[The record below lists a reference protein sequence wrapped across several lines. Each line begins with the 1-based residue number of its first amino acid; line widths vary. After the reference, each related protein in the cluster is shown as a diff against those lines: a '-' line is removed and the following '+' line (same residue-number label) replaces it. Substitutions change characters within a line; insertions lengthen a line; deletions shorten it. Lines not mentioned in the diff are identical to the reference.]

1 MVEIEK
7 LLKDSLEIFQ
17 KNIVA
22 FVVATFI
29 VMIPSILTSI
39 IPIAGLILF
48 ILLPA
53 LTYGLTSMAIKATK
67 GETVEIN
74 DISVALKDSN
84 KLIQSLILAIV
95 GGILVVIGLILLII
109 PGLVLAVLF
118 TYSMILLV
126 IREYGAI
133 DALKESVDIVKN
145 NVGETILIVV
155 IVAVLNII
163 GGIIH
168 ISFIPI
174 GTLLTM
180 PFGLIAYVLV
190 FNSLTDT
197 KKELITETVSTE

>member
-1 MVEIEK
+1 MDIEK
-7 LLKDSLEIFQ
+7 LLKDSWEIFQ

-22 FVVATFI
+22 FIVGTFI
-29 VMIPSILTSI
+29 VMIPSILASS
-39 IPIAGLILF
+39 IPIIGLIFL
-48 ILLPA
+48 IAMPPLA
-53 LTYGLTSMAIKATK
+53 YGLTSMAIKATK

-74 DISVALKDSN
+74 DISIALKDTDR
-84 KLIQSLILAIV
+84 LVQSLILAIV

-126 IREYGAI
+126 IRGYGAI
-133 DALKESVDIVKN
+133 DALKESVEIVKN
-145 NVGETILIVV
+145 NVGDTIIIVL

-168 ISFIPI
+168 ISVIPI

-180 PFGLIAYVLV
+180 PFGLIAYALV
-190 FNSLTDT
+190 FYSLKGAKPNLDT
-197 KKELITETVSTE
+197 EVTSTE

>member
-7 LLKDSLEIFQ
+7 LLKDSWEIFQ

-22 FVVATFI
+22 FIVATLI
-29 VMIPSILTSI
+29 VMIPSILASI
-39 IPIAGLILF
+39 IPIVGLILF

-53 LTYGLTSMAIKATK
+53 LAYGLTSMAIKATK
-67 GETVEIN
+67 GETVEIS
-74 DISVALKDSN
+74 DISVALKDNN
-84 KLIQSLILAIV
+84 KFIQSFILAIV

-133 DALKESVDIVKN
+133 DALKESVEIVKN

-168 ISFIPI
+168 ISVIPI

-197 KKELITETVSTE
+197 KKELIAETVSTE